1 MSLLEQELSQA
12 KSTINNI
19 SNSAISS
26 AEGDRLKQ
34 TIQQLNDQ
42 LKIERERKNDSNDQ
56 IRQR

>member
-56 IRQR
+56 IRQK

>member
-42 LKIERERKNDSNDQ
+42 LKIEREGKNDSNDQ
-56 IRQR
+56 IRQK

>member
-42 LKIERERKNDSNDQ
+42 LKIERERRNDSNDQ
-56 IRQR
+56 IRQK